1 MERSRHGGRVWLA
14 ALMLAGAGLGCGGG
28 GAFHMRAAQGA
39 ATIGAPGDGRAQ
51 VVFLM
56 PERSRDVVS
65 IVDQR
70 GTYYGQL
77 RAETSFVV
85 DVPPGRYRFYAIRD
99 RNGYA
104 VDVPLLQAGQTA
116 YVGGVDPL
124 ITGFVWRSF
133 TGCDVES
140 TRARAALSN
149 VARMEPDP
157 AVSQSTVI
165 TEIGDIPRRT
175 GDADRELDAMN
186 AENRALRTVGA
197 DDLARGGRCDA
208 SAPSTT
214 SGDEAPPPVEE
225 APPAG

>member
-1 MERSRHGGRVWLA
+1 MQRSRPSVRVWLSSLVLA
-14 ALMLAGAGLGCGGG
+14 AASIGCGGG

-39 ATIGAPGDGRAQ
+39 ATIGTPPEGRAQ
-51 VVFLM
+51 VVFTI

-85 DVPPGRYRFYAIRD
+85 DVAPGRYRFYAIRD

-104 VDVPLLQAGQTA
+104 VDVPLLEAGQVA
-116 YVGGVDPL
+116 YVGGIDPL

-133 TGCDVES
+133 TGCDVDA
-140 TRARAALSN
+140 TRARSALSS

-157 AVSQSTVI
+157 AVSSSTAI
-165 TEIGDIPRRT
+165 AEIDDLPRRT
-175 GDADRELDAMN
+175 GEADRQLDAMN
-186 AENRALRTVGA
+186 AADRALRTVGA
-197 DDLARGGRCDA
+197 DDLARGGRCDG

-214 SGDEAPPPVEE
+214 SGD
-225 APPAG
+225 

>member
-1 MERSRHGGRVWLA
+1 MWLSCLVVVA
-14 ALMLAGAGLGCGGG
+14 ASIGCGGG

-39 ATIGAPGDGRAQ
+39 ATIGTPPEGRAQ
-51 VVFLM
+51 VVFTI

-104 VDVPLLQAGQTA
+104 VDVPLLQAGEVA

-140 TRARAALSN
+140 TRARAALST

-157 AVSQSTVI
+157 AVSQATVI
-165 TEIGDIPRRT
+165 AEIDDIPRRT
-175 GDADRELDAMN
+175 GDADRQLDAMN
-186 AENRALRTVGA
+186 AQDRALRTVGA
-197 DDLARGGRCDA
+197 DDLARHGRCDG
-208 SAPSTT
+208 SAPAST
-214 SGDEAPPPVEE
+214 SGDEAPPPVET
-225 APPAG
+225 PAS